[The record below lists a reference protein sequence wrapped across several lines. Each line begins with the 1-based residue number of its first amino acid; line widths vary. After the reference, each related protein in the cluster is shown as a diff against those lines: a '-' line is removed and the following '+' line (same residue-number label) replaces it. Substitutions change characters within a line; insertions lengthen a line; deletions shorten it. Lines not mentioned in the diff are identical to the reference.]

1 MKKLPIALC
10 IFGLVLGSFVVLR
23 NKTSS
28 AQPPADFSA
37 IAKGKNKTTGVY
49 AAIGVS
55 RKYSGTVFVVGR
67 GTLKIGD
74 NVFILNVTGATLS
87 TDLGQ
92 EPIPVTN
99 LALPGLISCSPA
111 FTQLTVEVSPGV
123 TTTIRLNECESDNP
137 TLFGTIN
144 PCTGKTFKI
153 NPVGACRTEFPGKD
167 TIVINKFSINGNVFC
182 SDTSPCVVPD
192 DVIISE
198 SKLPVCRRDP
208 ASLTNGKITCFGR
221 H

>member
-1 MKKLPIALC
+1 MKKLFIALC
-10 IFGLVLGSFVVLR
+10 IFGFVLGSFCTLR
-23 NKTSS
+23 DTPSS
-28 AQPPADFSA
+28 AQPTADFSA
-37 IAKGKNKTTGVY
+37 IAKGKNKTTGIY

-55 RKYSGTVFVVGR
+55 KKYSGTVFVVGR

-74 NVFILNVTGATLS
+74 NIFILNVTGATLS

-99 LALPGLISCSPA
+99 PVLPGLISCSPA

-137 TLFGTIN
+137 TLFSTIN

-153 NPVGACRTEFPGKD
+153 DPMGACRTEFPGKD
-167 TIVINKFSINGNVFC
+167 TIVINRFSINGNVFC
-182 SDTSPCVVPD
+182 GDTSPCVAPD

-198 SKLPVCRRDP
+198 PKLPVCRRDP
-208 ASLTNGKITCFGR
+208 AGLTNGKITCFGR
-221 H
+221 W